1 MTRVLVT
8 GGSGFLG
15 SFVVERLLDRGHDP
29 IVADVRDP
37 RWTPGVPWID
47 MDVTDGASVR
57 DTFEEA
63 GPEAVVHLAGLL
75 GTSETFDHPHRTVHT
90 NVVGTLNVL
99 EACRTDGRRFIGVET
114 GTPWLSPYAIS
125 KRAARDFARS
135 YHQTFGVPVT
145 VLKVF
150 NAFGPR
156 QDGTGDVTKIVP
168 RFAVNAI
175 RGEPL
180 PVFGDGSQVID
191 LVHAE
196 GCAESFVRAVERAP
210 GRGEVIEV
218 GSGEPISVL
227 AVARQIL
234 DLVGG
239 GGDVRF
245 LPPRIGEGDERPV
258 ADTRA
263 ARDLLGYAPSAELH
277 RIAETVEWY
286 RDHVVAEELLPPA

>member
-1 MTRVLVT
+1 MT

-15 SFVVERLLDRGHDP
+15 SFVVERLLDGGHVP
-29 IVADVRDP
+29 TVADVRQP

-47 MDVTDGASVR
+47 MDVTDAAAVGAGI
-57 DTFEEA
+57 EEA
-63 GPEAVVHLAGLL
+63 RPEVVMHLAGLL
-75 GTSETFDHPHRTVHT
+75 GTSETFDHPQHTVTT
-90 NVVGTLNVL
+90 NVLGTLNVL
-99 EACRTDGRRFIGVET
+99 DACREAGARFIGVET

-125 KRAARDFARS
+125 KRAARDFARA
-135 YHQTFGVPVT
+135 YHVTFGVPVT

-175 RGEPL
+175 RGVSL

-191 LVHAE
+191 LVHAD
-196 GCAESFVRAVERAP
+196 GCAECFVRAVERAP
-210 GRGEVIEV
+210 GRGEIIEV

-227 AVARQIL
+227 AVARHIL
-234 DLVGG
+234 DLLG

-263 ARDLLGYAPSAELH
+263 AQELLGYAPSAELD
-277 RIAETVEWY
+277 RLAETVEWY
-286 RDHVVAEELLPPA
+286 RDHVVAEDLLPPG